1 MRQQTGT
8 ERGDTGTGG
17 RAGTGARGGAGTGER
32 AEVGA
37 GASSGERGRA
47 GAGGGG
53 GAGERGRA
61 GGGAGAGGGGGA
73 GSGAGEPGG
82 AGGAAPYAGDAPAH
96 RAAPRVLDLR
106 EGAPYAP
113 RRLRF
118 AEGDLVAVSGLPGS
132 GKSTLL
138 ARLAGARTIDSQDTR
153 ERWAARLPALPY
165 ALYRPLVRLDHY
177 RVLLRAAL
185 TTRESLLVHD
195 CGTLPFVRALLALAA
210 RRRGTRFHLLFL
222 DVSPPL
228 ARAGQRA
235 RGREVSRYAFARH
248 RRAAGRLRARAAR
261 GRLPRG
267 CARLVLL
274 DREAAAELAALD
286 FVPPARP
293 RATPHTTKGP
303 ALPAPRGA
311 ADG

>member
-17 RAGTGARGGAGTGER
+17 RAGAGTGARGGAGAGER

-47 GAGGGG
+47 G
-53 GAGERGRA
+53 
-61 GGGAGAGGGGGA
+61 GGGGA
-73 GSGAGEPGG
+73 GSGAGEWAEVGARSGAGEPGG
-82 AGGAAPYAGDAPAH
+82 VGGAAPYAGDAPAH

-261 GRLPRG
+261 GLLPRG

-286 FVPPARP
+286 FVPPVRP
-293 RATPHTTKGP
+293 RVTPHTTKGP

>member
-1 MRQQTGT
+1 MGS
-8 ERGDTGTGG
+8 
-17 RAGTGARGGAGTGER
+17 GAAER

-37 GASSGERGRA
+37 R
-47 GAGGGG
+47 
-53 GAGERGRA
+53 
-61 GGGAGAGGGGGA
+61 
-73 GSGAGEPGG
+73 SGAGESGG
-82 AGGAAPYAGDAPAH
+82 ARGAAPYAGDAPAH

-118 AEGDLVAVSGLPGS
+118 AEGDIVAVSGLPGS

-138 ARLAGARTIDSQDTR
+138 ARLAAARTIDSQDTR

-261 GRLPRG
+261 GLLPRG
-267 CARLVLL
+267 CAHLVLL

-286 FVPPARP
+286 FVPPPRP

>member
-17 RAGTGARGGAGTGER
+17 RAGTDTGARGGAGTGER
-32 AEVGA
+32 AKVGA
-37 GASSGERGRA
+37 GAGAGAGSGERGRA
-47 GAGGGG
+47 
-53 GAGERGRA
+53 
-61 GGGAGAGGGGGA
+61 GGGA

-82 AGGAAPYAGDAPAH
+82 AGGTAPYAGDAPAH

-138 ARLAGARTIDSQDTR
+138 ARLAAARTIDSQDTR

-261 GRLPRG
+261 GLLPRG

-303 ALPAPRGA
+303 ALPTPRGA

>member
-8 ERGDTGTGG
+8 ERGETGTGG
-17 RAGTGARGGAGTGER
+17 RAGTDTGARGGAGTGER
-32 AEVGA
+32 AKVGVGVGA
-37 GASSGERGRA
+37 GAGA
-47 GAGGGG
+47 GAGS
-53 GAGERGRA
+53 GERGRA
-61 GGGAGAGGGGGA
+61 GGGAG
-73 GSGAGEPGG
+73 SGAGESGG

-138 ARLAGARTIDSQDTR
+138 ARLAAARTIDSQDTR

-261 GRLPRG
+261 GLLPRG

-303 ALPAPRGA
+303 ALPTPRGA

>member
-1 MRQQTGT
+1 MRQRTGT
-8 ERGDTGTGG
+8 ERDGAGERGGTGERG
-17 RAGTGARGGAGTGER
+17 ATGERAGTGARGGTGHGGGEGGGGTGE
-32 AEVGA
+32 
-37 GASSGERGRA
+37 
-47 GAGGGG
+47 
-53 GAGERGRA
+53 
-61 GGGAGAGGGGGA
+61 
-73 GSGAGEPGG
+73 
-82 AGGAAPYAGDAPAH
+82 AATYTGDGPARRTAGDAPV
-96 RAAPRVLDLR
+96 RQAAPRVLDLR

-138 ARLAGARTIDSQDTR
+138 ARLATARTIDSQDTR
-153 ERWAARLPALPY
+153 ERWTGRLPALPY

-185 TTRESLLVHD
+185 TTHESLLVHD

-248 RRAAGRLRARAAR
+248 RRAASGLRARAAR
-261 GRLPRG
+261 GRLPHG
-267 CARLVLL
+267 CAHLVLL
-274 DREAAAELAALD
+274 DREAAAELAGLD
-286 FVPPARP
+286 FVPPTAP
-293 RATPHTTKGP
+293 RAAPPATPPVAPP
-303 ALPAPRGA
+303 ALPAPRRAG
-311 ADG
+311 DG

>member
-17 RAGTGARGGAGTGER
+17 RAGTDPGARGGAGTGER
-32 AEVGA
+32 AKVGA
-37 GASSGERGRA
+37 GAGA
-47 GAGGGG
+47 GAGS
-53 GAGERGRA
+53 GERGRA
-61 GGGAGAGGGGGA
+61 GGGAG
-73 GSGAGEPGG
+73 SGAGESGG

-138 ARLAGARTIDSQDTR
+138 ARLAAARTIDSQDTR

-261 GRLPRG
+261 GLLPRG

-293 RATPHTTKGP
+293 RAT
-303 ALPAPRGA
+303 
-311 ADG
+311 

>member
-8 ERGDTGTGG
+8 ERGDAGEHPGAAVCPGVGERGSGGTGG
-17 RAGTGARGGAGTGER
+17 SGGQGGA
-32 AEVGA
+32 AVP
-37 GASSGERGRA
+37 
-47 GAGGGG
+47 
-53 GAGERGRA
+53 GRA
-61 GGGAGAGGGGGA
+61 GGCSGTAGV
-73 GSGAGEPGG
+73 
-82 AGGAAPYAGDAPAH
+82 DAYVADGPAR
-96 RAAPRVLDLR
+96 RAAPLVLDLR
-106 EGAPYAP
+106 HGAPYTA

-118 AEGDLVAVSGLPGS
+118 GEGDLVAVSGLPGS

-138 ARLAGARTIDSQDTR
+138 ARHAAVRVLDSQDTR
-153 ERWAARLPALPY
+153 ERWAARLPTLPY

-185 TTRESLLVHD
+185 TTRQSLLVHD

-248 RRAAGRLRARAAR
+248 RRAASRLRARAAR
-261 GRLPRG
+261 GLLPRG

-274 DREAAAELAALD
+274 DREAAARLAGLD
-286 FVPPARP
+286 FVPPAGP
-293 RATPHTTKGP
+293 RAVPPAAPPTAPP
-303 ALPAPRGA
+303 ALPGPRPAPG
-311 ADG
+311 G